1 MRRHIEGVH
10 KNPGAKEGNDIMKTL
25 PEGTQ
30 MIITQDGILKLPESM
45 SGETVL
51 VTDENGGSVLV
62 SEVNGELVETEYVVE
77 GHEGIKYTTGE
88 QRYI

>member
-10 KNPGAKEGNDIMKTL
+10 KNSSGQESNSDLVKRL

-62 SEVNGELVETEYVVE
+62 SEVDGELVETEYVVE

-88 QRYI
+88 QR